1 MRWLRDKPAL
11 IVFDN
16 ATHADALT
24 AFLPPAPQKGLLSF
38 LTRRSSTHH
47 ILMTS
52 RNPDWPDIPTLPLSG
67 FTQEEARLYV
77 RQRLPKAGNS
87 EIDALVASVSN
98 LPLALSHAVAYIVEG
113 HCTLADY
120 PSQFALHQLSLG
132 GRVAHTER
140 ANHTVLSTF
149 LLTMARLQREHP
161 CVSLILQTAAYLAPE
176 GIPVSLLHTELA
188 KQQSTYSAQQLQQGI
203 AVLTRHAL
211 LQPGKDGRLDM
222 HRLVQQVIRNQLS
235 PTEQHSRLSAV
246 LQLVGQAYPE
256 QESQGH
262 AADAARK
269 MFIPHLKAL
278 IEQQDSSG
286 RQEDTHLAL
295 VLALLGNVYGDLGDV
310 AKQRDLLLRA
320 LNIDEAHYGSDHW
333 QLASTLTNLG
343 NAYGALGDV
352 AKKRDLL
359 LRALKIKEAHYGPDH
374 WQLAITLANLGNAY
388 GDLGD
393 VAKQRDLLLRALKIK
408 EAHYGSD
415 HWQVAITLTN
425 LANAYGDLGDVA
437 QQRDL
442 LLRAL
447 NIQEAHYGSDH
458 WQLAP
463 TLTNLGN
470 AYGDLGDVAK
480 KRDLLLRALKIE
492 EAHYGP
498 DHWQVA
504 ITLMNLGNAYGAL
517 GDVAQTTRSLATRA
531 QHSRGPLR
539 PGSLAGRDHPD
550 KLRQRLWRFGRCG
563 KKTRFLATRAE
574 N

>member
-1 MRWLRDKPAL
+1 MAQVDSKTSRCAAFQVPPKNPYFTGRVTLLTQVAQQLHSQRGSLITQSISGLGGVGKTQLAGHYAQLAVEGATCGDQRLTYKAVLWLHAEQDLGVQFQAMAELWCNRTDLSAQEAVQVVYGWLRDKPAL

-52 RNPDWPDIPTLPLSG
+52 RNPDWPDIPTLSLGG

-77 RQRLPKAGNS
+77 RQRLPKASNS

-235 PTEQHSRLSAV
+235 PTEQHLRLTAV
-246 LQLVGQAYPE
+246 VQLVGQAYP
-256 QESQGH
+256 QEVRVTPQ
-262 AADAARK
+262 
-269 MFIPHLKAL
+269 M
-278 IEQQDSSG
+278 
-286 RQEDTHLAL
+286 
-295 VLALLGNVYGDLGDV
+295 
-310 AKQRDLLLRA
+310 
-320 LNIDEAHYGSDHW
+320 
-333 QLASTLTNLG
+333 
-343 NAYGALGDV
+343 
-352 AKKRDLL
+352 
-359 LRALKIKEAHYGPDH
+359 
-374 WQLAITLANLGNAY
+374 
-388 GDLGD
+388 
-393 VAKQRDLLLRALKIK
+393 
-408 EAHYGSD
+408 
-415 HWQVAITLTN
+415 
-425 LANAYGDLGDVA
+425 
-437 QQRDL
+437 
-442 LLRAL
+442 
-447 NIQEAHYGSDH
+447 
-458 WQLAP
+458 
-463 TLTNLGN
+463 
-470 AYGDLGDVAK
+470 
-480 KRDLLLRALKIE
+480 
-492 EAHYGP
+492 
-498 DHWQVA
+498 
-504 ITLMNLGNAYGAL
+504 
-517 GDVAQTTRSLATRA
+517 
-531 QHSRGPLR
+531 PLEKCSYR
-539 PGSLAGRDHPD
+539 
-550 KLRQRLWRFGRCG
+550 
-563 KKTRFLATRAE
+563 T
-574 N
+574 